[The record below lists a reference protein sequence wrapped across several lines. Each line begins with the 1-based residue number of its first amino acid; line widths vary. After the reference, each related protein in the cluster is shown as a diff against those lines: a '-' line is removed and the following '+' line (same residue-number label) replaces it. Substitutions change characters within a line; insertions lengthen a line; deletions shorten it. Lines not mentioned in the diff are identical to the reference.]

1 MAYIPP
7 HKRHS
12 ESSPAPES
20 LLIPQFQRNLNLRD
34 RKSTGRSDRKGKDSG
49 TGSKIIYADS
59 AISKWFSVGLLD
71 SDNEDGSSSF
81 SALTSLEPVSVEF
94 LERKFGEKPLAL
106 VLKDAGEREAVFVD
120 KPWVCVAENVKRDL
134 LSSFLRVKNEMV
146 ENVGEEVKPSLVA
159 RVGRIL
165 FHGNPSSLECVR
177 RNLLTESSLRTLKKS
192 FYTNVPPTYM
202 EHVTDKIVQEIGL
215 NFEEDKE
222 IYHVKISDNF
232 RPDSTISCKCAVGQD
247 KKSIELYKIELNQ
260 VRHMV
265 EDISCLGK
273 SLDLRLMLCTKRI
286 MIALTDDEID
296 GIKALISS
304 AVLDSDVKGGLRW
317 PLGKNSS
324 GDRYSIVGV
333 WHTTAKTYR
342 SSSIRLKVRHADRFD
357 FRTSSGEVARE
368 VTLKL
373 HGIVSQI
380 QDETCENDPVFQM
393 LGDNIKLIWDHFL
406 CSGSCI

>member
-1 MAYIPP
+1 
-7 HKRHS
+7 
-12 ESSPAPES
+12 
-20 LLIPQFQRNLNLRD
+20 
-34 RKSTGRSDRKGKDSG
+34 
-49 TGSKIIYADS
+49 
-59 AISKWFSVGLLD
+59 
-71 SDNEDGSSSF
+71 
-81 SALTSLEPVSVEF
+81 
-94 LERKFGEKPLAL
+94 
-106 VLKDAGEREAVFVD
+106 
-120 KPWVCVAENVKRDL
+120 
-134 LSSFLRVKNEMV
+134 
-146 ENVGEEVKPSLVA
+146 
-159 RVGRIL
+159 
-165 FHGNPSSLECVR
+165 
-177 RNLLTESSLRTLKKS
+177 
-192 FYTNVPPTYM
+192 
-202 EHVTDKIVQEIGL
+202 
-215 NFEEDKE
+215 
-222 IYHVKISDNF
+222 
-232 RPDSTISCKCAVGQD
+232 
-247 KKSIELYKIELNQ
+247 
-260 VRHMV
+260 MV
-265 EDISCLGK
+265 EDISCLGR

>member
-12 ESSPAPES
+12 ESSPAPE

-34 RKSTGRSDRKGKDSG
+34 RKSTGRSDRKGKDLG
-49 TGSKIIYADS
+49 AGSKIIYADS

-71 SDNEDGSSSF
+71 SDNEDESSSF

-106 VLKDAGEREAVFVD
+106 VLKEDAGERETVFVD

-134 LSSFLRVKNEMV
+134 LSSFRRVKNEMV
-146 ENVGEEVKPSLVA
+146 ENAREEVKPSLVA

-222 IYHVKISDNF
+222 IYHV
-232 RPDSTISCKCAVGQD
+232 
-247 KKSIELYKIELNQ
+247 KIELNQ